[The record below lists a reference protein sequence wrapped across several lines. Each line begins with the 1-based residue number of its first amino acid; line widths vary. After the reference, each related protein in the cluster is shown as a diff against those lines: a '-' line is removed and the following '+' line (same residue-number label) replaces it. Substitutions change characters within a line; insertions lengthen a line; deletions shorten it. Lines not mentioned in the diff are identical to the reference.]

1 MDHLM
6 LYQRMDQNPG
16 VWIRLIRSVA
26 LIFDR
31 AASGDRSPDRRSGD
45 VGSGWLVNTLPVSI

>member
-26 LIFDR
+26 LIFDC